1 MSNRPDFI
9 VVAGLSGA
17 GRSTVADTLE
27 DLGWFVIDNLPP
39 SLLPSAAEL
48 LTKPDSAVE
57 RLALVAGSHEY
68 QEDLVSFLN
77 ELRESATRVRVLFL
91 DAPTDVLLR
100 RYDQTRRRH
109 PLSANTSSVADA
121 IARERELLEP
131 IRREAD
137 VIIETADLIVHEL
150 KARVVEA
157 FSDGDLEQLMQTTVM
172 SFGFKHGAPIEADLV
187 FDCRFLPN
195 PHWIPELRS
204 LTGLDE
210 EVRNYVLGQ
219 ESTTAFLEHMV
230 PLLEFLI
237 PSYVDEGKA
246 YLTIAFGCTGGHH
259 RSVALAEEFGRILTD
274 NGHTLRTRHR
284 DLESKE
290 M

>member
-48 LTKPDSAVE
+48 LTKPDSAVA

-137 VIIETADLIVHEL
+137 VIIETGDLIVHEL

-259 RSVALAEEFGRILTD
+259 RSVSLAEEFGRILTD

>member
-1 MSNRPDFI
+1 MGSQPDFI

-39 SLLPSAAEL
+39 SLLASAAEL
-48 LTKPDSAVE
+48 LTATDSSVE

-68 QEDLVSFLN
+68 QEDLLSFLQ
-77 ELRESATRVRVLFL
+77 ELRSSTTRVSVVFL

-109 PLSANTSSVADA
+109 PLDASTSSVTEA
-121 IARERELLEP
+121 IAQERELLEP
-131 IRREAD
+131 IRHEAD
-137 VIIETADLIVHEL
+137 VVIETGDLIVHEL
-150 KARVVEA
+150 KARVVEV
-157 FSDGDLEQLMQTTVM
+157 FGDGDREQLMQTTIM
-172 SFGFKHGAPIEADLV
+172 SFGFKHGVPPEADLV

-195 PHWIPELRS
+195 PHWIPELRP
-204 LTGLDE
+204 LTGLDQ
-210 EVRNYVLGQ
+210 EVRNYVVEQ
-219 ESTTAFLEHMV
+219 PSTVAFIDHLV

-237 PSYVDEGKA
+237 PSYVAEGKA
-246 YLTIAFGCTGGHH
+246 YLTIAFGCTGGWH
-259 RSVALAEEFGRILTD
+259 RSVAIAEEFGRILAGS
-274 NGHTLRTRHR
+274 GHSLRTRHR

-290 M
+290 I

>member
-1 MSNRPDFI
+1 MGSQPDFI

-39 SLLPSAAEL
+39 SLLASAAEL
-48 LTKPDSAVE
+48 LTATDSSVE

-68 QEDLVSFLN
+68 QEDLLSFLQ
-77 ELRESATRVRVLFL
+77 ELRSSTTRVRVVFL

-109 PLSANTSSVADA
+109 PLDASTSSVTEA
-121 IARERELLEP
+121 IAQERKLLEP
-131 IRREAD
+131 IRDEAD
-137 VIIETADLIVHEL
+137 VVIETGDLIVHEL
-150 KARVVEA
+150 KARVVEV
-157 FSDGDLEQLMQTTVM
+157 FGDGDREQLMQTTIM
-172 SFGFKHGAPIEADLV
+172 SFGFKHGVPTEADLV

-195 PHWIPELRS
+195 PHWIPELRP
-204 LTGLDE
+204 LTGLDQ
-210 EVRNYVLGQ
+210 EVRNYVVEQ
-219 ESTTAFLEHMV
+219 PSTVAFIGHLV

-237 PSYVDEGKA
+237 PSYVAEGKA
-246 YLTIAFGCTGGHH
+246 YLTIAFGCTGGWH
-259 RSVALAEEFGRILTD
+259 RSVAIAEEFGRILTES
-274 NGHTLRTRHR
+274 GHSLRTRHR

-290 M
+290 V

>member
-1 MSNRPDFI
+1 MSNRPDFT

-77 ELRESATRVRVLFL
+77 ERRESATRVRVLFL

-137 VIIETADLIVHEL
+137 VIIETGDLIVHEL

-259 RSVALAEEFGRILTD
+259 RSVSLAEEFGRILTD

>member
-1 MSNRPDFI
+1 MTSRPDF
-9 VVAGLSGA
+9 VVVTGLSGA
-17 GRSTVADTLE
+17 GRSTAADTLE

-39 SLLPSAAEL
+39 SLLASAAEL
-48 LTKPDSAVE
+48 LTASDSSVE

-68 QEDLVSFLN
+68 QEDLLSFL
-77 ELRESATRVRVLFL
+77 REFRSSGARVRVLFL
-91 DAPTDVLLR
+91 DAPTEVLLR

-109 PLSANTSSVADA
+109 PLSASSTSVTDA

-137 VIIETADLIVHEL
+137 FVIETGDLIVHEL

-157 FSDGDLEQLMQTTVM
+157 FSDGDSEQLMQTTIM
-172 SFGFKHGAPIEADLV
+172 SFGYKHGVPIEADLV

-195 PHWIPELRS
+195 PHWVPELRS
-204 LTGLDE
+204 RTGLDH
-210 EVRNYVLGQ
+210 EVRNYVLEQ
-219 ESTTAFLEHMV
+219 
-230 PLLEFLI
+230 PLTLSFMEYMLPLFDFLI

-246 YLTIAFGCTGGHH
+246 YLTIAFGCTGGRH
-259 RSVALAEEFGRILTD
+259 RSVSIAEEFGRILTES
-274 NGHTLRTRHR
+274 GHSLRTRHR

-290 M
+290 N

>member
-137 VIIETADLIVHEL
+137 VIIETGDLIVHEL

-157 FSDGDLEQLMQTTVM
+157 FSAGDLDQLMQPTVM